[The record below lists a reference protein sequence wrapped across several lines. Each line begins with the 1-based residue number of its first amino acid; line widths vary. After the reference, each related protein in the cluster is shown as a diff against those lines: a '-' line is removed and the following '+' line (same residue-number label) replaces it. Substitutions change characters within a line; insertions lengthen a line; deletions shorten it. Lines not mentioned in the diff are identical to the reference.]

1 MRSSVLLTIAIILF
15 PLLCKSQQTD
25 TVAPSQHSPK
35 RAALYSA
42 VLPSLGQAYNHK
54 WWKMPIVLGGVAG
67 LGYYGYINYMDF
79 DTMKKACA
87 YKAGNSTYTNDEID
101 QLVAK
106 YSETQ
111 LQTIRNDYRRSFEI
125 SCIALFAWWALN
137 IVDATVDAYLFEY
150 DISNDISMSIS
161 PCTMGAGAPMMSM
174 TTGIALKFNF

>member
-1 MRSSVLLTIAIILF
+1 MRPTALLTALIILL
-15 PLLCKSQQTD
+15 PLLCKAQQTD
-25 TVAPSQHSPK
+25 TVAPVQHSPK

-42 VLPSLGQAYNHK
+42 VVPSLGQAYNHK

-87 YKAGNSTYTNDEID
+87 YKAGNSTYTNAEID

-125 SCIALFAWWALN
+125 SCIAMFAWWVLN
-137 IVDATVDAYLFEY
+137 IVDATVDAYFFEY
-150 DISNDISMSIS
+150 DISSDLSMSVS
-161 PCTMGAGAPMMSM
+161 PCMMNAEVPTMGM
-174 TTGIALKFNF
+174 TTGVSLKFNF